1 MTTSAEEVTIPS
13 PAVHNALQRWRI
25 AAYAAGLGLLALI
38 TVIWIRKGPLDN
50 PTPSS
55 IWSPIH
61 GFIYMIYLGLTIDLA
76 MKGRWSIG
84 RTLVL
89 LAVTT
94 VLPFVSF
101 VAERVVTK
109 RVEAGKAL

>member
-1 MTTSAEEVTIPS
+1 MTTSAEEVTAPS
-13 PAVHNALQRWRI
+13 PAVHNALQRWRV
-25 AAYAAGLGLLALI
+25 AAYAAGLGLLGLY
-38 TVIWIRKGPLDN
+38 TVVTIRVGWDN
-50 PTPSS
+50 ATPSS

-76 MKGRWSIG
+76 MKGRWSIA